1 MRVHVYL
8 LVALFACLWPPP
20 PSPPPPS
27 SSPAPRDT
35 PVFLPPPQCCVS
47 IPPAHD
53 SHGKTTLLKHIAERK
68 LKFPPNIDALLC
80 EQEVKA
86 NDMSAVE
93 AVLSADTRRTELL
106 AKEKDLMTKL
116 EKGKGGEKTA
126 KELEEVYAEMRAA
139 GVAAAEAKARKI
151 LAGLGFSVEMQSRK
165 TKNFSGGWRMR
176 VSLARALFIEPTLL
190 MLDEP
195 TNHLGTSTCMCS
207 KRCSSRAISCH
218 RCTAARFLLSP
229 AVPSPPLSFFFSSLA
244 GDWGCHVPCII
255 YCLLLQT

>member
-86 NDMSAVE
+86 NTDLPLLVRMDTGQL
-93 AVLSADTRRTELL
+93 LSAEDVFPDYELGEL
-106 AKEKDLMTKL
+106 KNHVLVTPEGKKGPLMHKQPGPVISQAQRKE
-116 EKGKGGEKTA
+116 
-126 KELEEVYAEMRAA
+126 
-139 GVAAAEAKARKI
+139 
-151 LAGLGFSVEMQSRK
+151 
-165 TKNFSGGWRMR
+165 
-176 VSLARALFIEPTLL
+176 
-190 MLDEP
+190 
-195 TNHLGTSTCMCS
+195 
-207 KRCSSRAISCH
+207 
-218 RCTAARFLLSP
+218 
-229 AVPSPPLSFFFSSLA
+229 
-244 GDWGCHVPCII
+244 
-255 YCLLLQT
+255 